1 MCTRML
7 IFTFSFQEQRTTG
20 FKYKMAINATATY
33 VTLLFNRGM
42 KLSDIL
48 KKLDSKTHQSVYEIP
63 SEKLHPKNDDIDRLQ
78 YTDQCDNGQD
88 TVQYIPQDKTQG
100 RQRPRKQA
108 KPQKC
113 ISGRFPTE
121 GTKSRN
127 NR

>member
-1 MCTRML
+1 
-7 IFTFSFQEQRTTG
+7 
-20 FKYKMAINATATY
+20 MAINATATY

-113 ISGRFPTE
+113 ISGTLPHRGDKIE
-121 GTKSRN
+121 E
-127 NR
+127 